1 MAFFVD
7 ESEVYR
13 YVGGVMRLAGSHPV
27 VGPRLAEARTTLSL
41 EVSQPDCEIT
51 VVWGE
56 TNQVVVGPAALVPDV
71 IFRMSGD
78 DLDRFWRGQYDLLD
92 GLARGDV
99 AVSGRVSRVL
109 KVVPHLQPMFPVY
122 EALVRLKA
130 PSAPVSPQA
139 GRRA

>member
-7 ESEVYR
+7 EAEVHR
-13 YVGGVMRLAGSHPV
+13 YVGGILRLAGSHPV
-27 VGPRLAEARTTLSL
+27 VGPRLAEARTTLTL
-41 EVSQPDCEIT
+41 DIGQPDAEIT
-51 VVWGE
+51 VVWGS
-56 TNQVVVGPAALVPDV
+56 TNRVVLGPAALVPDV
-71 IFRMSGD
+71 TFRMSGD
-78 DLDRFWRGQYDLLD
+78 DLDRFWRGRYDLLD

-99 AVSGRVSRVL
+99 AVSGQVSRVL

-130 PSAPVSPQA
+130 PLAPVSPEA